1 MQPAQQ
7 ARPAG
12 LGALAVLSDELLCYL
27 LHGLEVR
34 ELLALSQASRLLRL
48 LVCEEPIWLKLHL
61 DRCARPF
68 EYRVRAGCVIGGL
81 SYRWGTGCAPSG
93 RRRLNR
99 RLNRRLDR
107 RGPRQL
113 EPTGLPEIAC

>member
-1 MQPAQQ
+1 MQPAKQGPDP
-7 ARPAG
+7 RPTG

-48 LVCEEPIWLKLHL
+48 LVCEETLWLKLHL

-68 EYRVRAGCVIGGL
+68 EYRVRVGCVIGGL
-81 SYRWGTGCAPSG
+81 PYRWGTGRAPSG
-93 RRRLNR
+93 
-99 RLNRRLDR
+99 
-107 RGPRQL
+107 GPPS
-113 EPTGLPEIAC
+113 EPPSEPPLPKPTRSN